1 MIENDLTKLRID
13 AAIRGKWNIGFFASG
28 FTFWIFIG
36 IISNSLPLET
46 ARIYMV
52 VGTFF
57 IFPLAVVFSKIF
69 KADPFTKGNS
79 IGELVGYTHMSVI
92 TMSFPIIILTAIYL
106 PHALIFVMAI
116 LYCLD
121 FFVMTWAFG
130 SLLFGIHAAFRTVI
144 VTLIYFAIPAYR
156 FTILPFVIALLYL
169 TTVLLIPILR
179 TKWLLKN
186 NEKKNLKT
194 D

>member
-1 MIENDLTKLRID
+1 MTENDLAELRVD

-36 IISNSLPLET
+36 IICNSFPLET

-52 VGTFF
+52 AGTFL
-57 IFPLAVVFSKIF
+57 IFPLAVLFSKLF

-92 TMSFPIIILTAIYL
+92 TMSFPIVILTAIYL
-106 PHALIFVMAI
+106 PNALIFVMAI

-121 FFVMTWAFG
+121 FYVMTWSFG
-130 SLLFGIHAAFRTVI
+130 TWLFGIHAAFRTII
-144 VTLIYFAIPAYR
+144 VSLIYFAIPAYR
-156 FTILPFVIALLYL
+156 FTLLPFIIALLYL
-169 TTVLLIPILR
+169 TTVLLIPVLR
-179 TKWLLKN
+179 TKWLKKN
-186 NEKKNLKT
+186 NENQN
-194 D
+194 